1 MTNLAVASHLETFNT
16 LDRMSYMLSYLD
28 SVSSAVLV

>member
-1 MTNLAVASHLETFNT
+1 MTNLAVASHLETFNN

-28 SVSSAVLV
+28 MASSAVLM